1 MSTSTTT
8 ERPASELVDELKDAS
23 AEEVQA
29 ILDAEHAREPQPRV
43 TVVRAAEQRLAELA
57 PALALPDY
65 AEVVDA
71 EPDGAWAQ
79 LLDDSGEPVLVDGS
93 PVAVPQET

>member
-1 MSTSTTT
+1 MSTAEKTAT
-8 ERPASELVDELKDAS
+8 ELVDDLKEAS
-23 AEEVQA
+23 PEEAQA
-29 ILDAEHAREPQPRV
+29 ILDAEHARETVRV
-43 TVVRAAEQRLAELA
+43 TVVRAAEARLAELA

-65 AEVVDA
+65 AEVVDT